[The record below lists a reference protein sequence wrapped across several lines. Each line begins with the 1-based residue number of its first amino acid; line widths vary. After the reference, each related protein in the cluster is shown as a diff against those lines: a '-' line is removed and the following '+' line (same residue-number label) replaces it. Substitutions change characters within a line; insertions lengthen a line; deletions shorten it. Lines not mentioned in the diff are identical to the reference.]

1 MTQDRIDELNRIR
14 STAAVCRHGLRQLV
28 HVSGADALTWLDR
41 MFSRPVAEISRNE
54 SVRAVFMDGNGR
66 VRADVRILALHDPQD
81 GVMLELPNDKGQ
93 LVKLLQMFVI
103 QDDVKI
109 HSAADECSLFTIA
122 GPSAAAALT
131 SLGLETPQA
140 EGISQSRAG
149 VAVLS
154 SRLAGLPAYDL
165 VVDNADLDGLLAEF
179 SSGGWGAV
187 SLATLDCVRI
197 EQGVPWFAGDLD
209 VEVIPLEALLHDH
222 VSVTKGCYPGQEVV
236 ARITN
241 RGQVARKLVRLVSP
255 DERTLSPGLKLLGTG
270 ELEGKTAGLLTS
282 ACIDASTGT
291 TLALGFVRRMFWKS
305 GTQVTADG
313 HPLTVHSLDGD

>member
-1 MTQDRIDELNRIR
+1 MTQDRIDEFKRIG

-41 MFSRPVAEISRNE
+41 MFSRPVAEISRDE
-54 SVRAVFMDGNGR
+54 SIRAVFMDGNGR
-66 VRADVRILALHDPQD
+66 VRADVRILALQDPQD
-81 GVMLELPNDKGQ
+81 GLLLDLPNDEGQ

-109 HSAADECSLFTIA
+109 QSADDERSLFTIA
-122 GPSAAAALT
+122 GPSAATALT
-131 SLGLETPQA
+131 SLGLETPQD
-140 EGISQSRAG
+140 EGISQPRAG
-149 VAVLS
+149 VAVLT
-154 SRLAGLPAYDL
+154 SRLAGLPGYDL
-165 VVDNADLDGLLAEF
+165 VVDNTVLDGLLAEF

-187 SLATLDCVRI
+187 SLAALNCIRI

-209 VEVIPLEALLHDH
+209 GDVIPLEALLHDH

-255 DERTLSPGLKLLGTG
+255 DGHTLSPGLELLGTG
-270 ELEGKTAGLLTS
+270 EFEGKTAGLLTS
-282 ACIDASTGT
+282 ACIEPTTGT
-291 TLALGFVRRMFWKS
+291 TLALGYVRRMFWKS